1 MRSGT
6 GNRLRVLQR
15 VHKSVVIGGGR
26 VSDLAVG
33 ESGICCL
40 AVREVV
46 VMVESGGLGIS
57 GVCKEVIGI
66 VGCVIRSVRWVKT
79 LVKIGRVRAVS
90 VHGSRRV
97 NGRQRS
103 GSGGSNM
110 AKRSG
115 RVTRGW

>member
-1 MRSGT
+1 
-6 GNRLRVLQR
+6 
-15 VHKSVVIGGGR
+15 
-26 VSDLAVG
+26 
-33 ESGICCL
+33 
-40 AVREVV
+40 
-46 VMVESGGLGIS
+46 
-57 GVCKEVIGI
+57 

-103 GSGGSNM
+103 GSGGSSM